1 MPSEVLVSTMRDH
14 QKFFH
19 VVDENSQLLP
29 KFITVANIQ
38 SRLMRRVRSG
48 NERVLRARLADAQF
62 FWKEDC
68 RQPIEA
74 WIENLRAVTFQG
86 ELGSIHDKSL
96 RVLFIAELIAK
107 KLGWKKDFAM
117 RAAELCK
124 VDLASQMVGEFP
136 ELQGIMGYH
145 YALQKG
151 ERKNVAIAIKEH
163 YLPRY
168 SGDKL
173 PSSRAGKILA
183 IADRVDT
190 LTGIFYTGEQPT
202 GEKDPYGLR
211 RAALG
216 IIRIL
221 VEEKISIDLTYLV
234 DLSISAYENQERF
247 VSQKNRDQVIHFV
260 MERYRS
266 YYSDAKFSNDEI
278 NAVKEIGETNPV
290 EFDRRI
296 KAVARF
302 RKTESAA
309 SLAAAN
315 KRIRNILRKASDQ
328 VLLEI
333 DSSLFE
339 HHAEK
344 YLAESLL
351 EISAVV
357 SPLVGRGDYLGALKQ
372 IAHLREPIDSFF
384 ADVMVLVDDDRLRT
398 NRLALLNQLANLFGV
413 VADISRLQPTDE

>member
-1 MPSEVLVSTMRDH
+1 
-14 QKFFH
+14 
-19 VVDENSQLLP
+19 
-29 KFITVANIQ
+29 
-38 SRLMRRVRSG
+38 
-48 NERVLRARLADAQF
+48 
-62 FWKEDC
+62 
-68 RQPIEA
+68 
-74 WIENLRAVTFQG
+74 
-86 ELGSIHDKSL
+86 
-96 RVLFIAELIAK
+96 
-107 KLGWKKDFAM
+107 
-117 RAAELCK
+117 
-124 VDLASQMVGEFP
+124 
-136 ELQGIMGYH
+136 
-145 YALQKG
+145 
-151 ERKNVAIAIKEH
+151 
-163 YLPRY
+163 
-168 SGDKL
+168 
-173 PSSRAGKILA
+173 
-183 IADRVDT
+183 
-190 LTGIFYTGEQPT
+190 
-202 GEKDPYGLR
+202 
-211 RAALG
+211 
-216 IIRIL
+216 
-221 VEEKISIDLTYLV
+221 
-234 DLSISAYENQERF
+234 
-247 VSQKNRDQVIHFV
+247 

-266 YYSDAKFSNDEI
+266 YYSDAKFSSDEI

-315 KRIRNILRKASDQ
+315 KRIRNILRKASGQ